1 MLIGKLSADELRPYF
16 NTHFLSARLLSK
28 VIVSYDASPDEKAKY
43 TVASLKHFEWIC
55 YNCLN
60 FCKKV
65 NVNCDEVFAIEL
77 KVSQDMMQLLPSK
90 IDRIHKNL
98 NF

>member
-1 MLIGKLSADELRPYF
+1 MSADELRPYF

-28 VIVSYDASPDEKAKY
+28 VIAPFNASPDEKAKY
-43 TVASLKHFEWIC
+43 ILASLKQYEWIC
-55 YNCLN
+55 NNCISLCN
-60 FCKKV
+60 KLK
-65 NVNCDEVFAIEL
+65 VNCDEVFAIEL
-77 KVSQDMMQLLPSK
+77 KVSQDMTQLLPSK